1 MRTVIPRVGTYV
13 EYVRLDVKVTS
24 YSLKG
29 HFNALKQYRENGLP
43 ETNFLRK
50 ISYLRTKVVAS
61 DAGCRGG
68 HVGTFLLCN
77 S

>member
-13 EYVRLDVKVTS
+13 EYIRLDMKVTS
-24 YSLKG
+24 YSPKG
-29 HFNALKQYRENGLP
+29 HFNALKQYKEKGLP
-43 ETNFLRK
+43 ETDFLRE

-61 DAGCRGG
+61 DGGCGEG